1 MQIIKQ
7 SYEILGETP
16 TGYLETIKRIELAGR
31 TCYRSEDKIVD
42 GSDEVFVN
50 NIVKRKHMS
59 VIEQSNFVLRARISM
74 DLVSDYKVM
83 LIGIIDSK
91 YIKVIYHE
99 DYLYVGGNCRAFM
112 ERCNIPTLKDLFDH
126 WYDLLFFVHS
136 VPLKFEKVEN
146 VNDIPRALKRVSVK
160 FRTDRA
166 VLAEM
171 TRHRPDIVFS
181 VESQRYCAYQDE
193 LILVIPHHYL
203 SKFDMFINRTLPIS
217 SNESIWYDHM
227 LSVETLYK
235 YLLSEDLDK
244 MKRKHSYKEKA
255 EEARS
260 CLPNSTATDIF
271 TTANLTEWDHMINL
285 RTTPAAYKQ
294 YQILL
299 TPMKDEFI
307 QRGWY

>member
-16 TGYLETIKRIELAGR
+16 TDYFGTIKRMELAGR
-31 TCYRSEDKIVD
+31 TCYRSEDRIVD
-42 GSDEVFVN
+42 GSDEIFIG
-50 NIVKRKHMS
+50 NIVKRNHLS
-59 VIEQSNFVLRARISM
+59 VVEQSNFVIRAKIPM
-74 DLVSDYKVM
+74 DLVSTYKQTI
-83 LIGIIDSK
+83 IGIIDSK
-91 YIKVIYHE
+91 YIKVVYEEGYI
-99 DYLYVGGNCRAFM
+99 YVGGNCRAFM
-112 ERCNIPTLKDLFDH
+112 ERFNIPTLKDLFDH
-126 WYDLLFFVHS
+126 WRDLLFFIYS
-136 VPLKFEKVEN
+136 VKLQFEHVVN
-146 VNDIPRALKRVSVK
+146 VNDIPRTLKRVSVK

-181 VESQRYCAYQDE
+181 VESQRYCAYRDE
-193 LILVIPHHYL
+193 LILIIPHHYL
-203 SKFDMFINRTLPIS
+203 DNFEMFQNKTLKEQ
-217 SNESIWYDHM
+217 SNEYMWYQHM
-227 LSVETLYK
+227 LGVERLYK
-235 YLLSEDLDK
+235 FLLSDDIDK
-244 MKRKHSYKEKA
+244 LKSGYCKEKA

-260 CLPNSTATDIF
+260 VLPNSTATDIF

-294 YQILL
+294 YRILL